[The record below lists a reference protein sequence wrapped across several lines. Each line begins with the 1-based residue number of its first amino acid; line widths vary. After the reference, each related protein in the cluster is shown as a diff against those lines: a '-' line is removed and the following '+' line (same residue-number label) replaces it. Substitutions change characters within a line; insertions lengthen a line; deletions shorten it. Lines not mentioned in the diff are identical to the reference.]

1 MKIGMFTDT
10 YFPQL
15 SGVSTSIK
23 VLTEELRQ
31 QGHEVIIFTTTDPK
45 AQPEPD
51 VVRVASIPFLS
62 FSDRR
67 IAYRGFDRC
76 LKIARSMD
84 IDIIHTHTE
93 FSMGLAGKYV
103 ASRLN
108 IPNVHTY
115 HTMYENYT
123 HYILDGLLVQASHVR
138 LLSRQYCNL
147 SDGVIAPSQ
156 LTKDTL
162 LSYGINVPIRI
173 IATGVVIPPYDPQAA
188 DNLRGQLGITKDE
201 KVLLSLSRLSKEKNI
216 IQVLETYRK
225 LQESHDHL
233 RLVVAGDGPERE
245 TLENYNRKYQLGID
259 FVGFVDH
266 DQVGTYYQMADLYLN
281 ASDSESQGLTYLEAI
296 VNRCPIIAKRND
308 YLETIITQPEFGV
321 LFDDQYSMVEA
332 SQDFLDQI
340 DQGKVHEINPEC
352 LYDLSSGKFAESVM
366 DYYQSLIQKH
376 RHHDRGIFDAVFGKV
391 KNVIREIVIGGK
403 ANAK

>member
-31 QGHEVIIFTTTDPK
+31 RGHQVIIFTTTDPK

-51 VVRVASIPFLS
+51 VVRVASVPFLS

-138 LLSRQYCNL
+138 MLSRQYCNL

-173 IATGVVIPPYDPQAA
+173 IATGVVLPPYQPDEA
-188 DNLRGQLGITKDE
+188 NQLKRQLAIAEDE

-216 IQVLETYRK
+216 IQVLETYCQLK
-225 LQESHDHL
+225 ANQENL
-233 RLVVAGDGPERE
+233 RLIVAGDGPERE
-245 TLENYNRKYQLGID
+245 SLESYNRKYQLGID

-266 DQVGTYYQMADLYLN
+266 ERVGPYYQMADLYLN

-296 VNRCPIIAKRND
+296 VNRCPIIARRND
-308 YLETIITQPEFGV
+308 YLETVITQPEFGL
-321 LFDDQYSMVEA
+321 LFDENYPMIEA
-332 SQDFLDQI
+332 CQDFLNKME
-340 DQGKVHEINPEC
+340 QGKVGQINPDC
-352 LYDLSSGKFAESVM
+352 LYDVSAEKFADEVV
-366 DYYQSLIQKH
+366 DYYRTIIQMH
-376 RHHDRGIFDAVFGKV
+376 IDQDRGIFDAFFSKF
-391 KNVIREIVIGGK
+391 KKLIREIVIGGN
-403 ANAK
+403 ANA